1 MGSRRHPHYRYRLE
15 QRISGKYRVAR
26 CSSDLNGSSV
36 KLIFNYYA
44 FNLINSWPKWEKNFL
59 NICGEKYSG
68 KTHLSNIFLKKFKG
82 IKIDAN
88 SFENKNLKEI
98 KIYKNVILDNLGQ
111 NVDERLI
118 YSLFNIID
126 QDNKYLIINSLIPVS
141 KISFKLEDLRSR
153 TKNCLV
159 AKIDKPEDDLMFA
172 LILKNFSDRQITID
186 KKLIDFIIKR
196 VDRSYGKIF
205 EFIYKIDEISLKRKK
220 SIDFKI
226 IKEVLRV

>member
-1 MGSRRHPHYRYRLE
+1 M
-15 QRISGKYRVAR
+15 K
-26 CSSDLNGSSV
+26 DLNQLLLNFEYKQNFKDEDFYVSNS
-36 KLIFNYYA
+36 NYYA

-98 KIYKNVILDNLGQ
+98 KIYENVILDNLGQ

-118 YSLFNIID
+118 YSLFNVIE

-226 IKEVLRV
+226 IKEVLRA

>member
-1 MGSRRHPHYRYRLE
+1 M
-15 QRISGKYRVAR
+15 K
-26 CSSDLNGSSV
+26 DLNQLLLNFEYKQNFKDEDFYVSNS
-36 KLIFNYYA
+36 NYYA

-98 KIYKNVILDNLGQ
+98 KIYENVILDNLGQ

-196 VDRSYGKIF
+196 VDRSYSKIF

-226 IKEVLRV
+226 IKEVLRA